1 MYFSLKFVNMASET
15 YAVDLYIYDLTR
27 GMASQLAPMLMGSG
41 LNLGKYLLLVMFEIW
56 SMSKINCFS

>member
-41 LNLGKYLLLVMFEIW
+41 LNLGKYVWNIEYE
-56 SMSKINCFS
+56 